1 MSSLRWDPPL
11 QENSSSFADHGDT
24 HGNASTNPLQDF
36 EFSGAARSNNSS
48 LVYVGAWAIL
58 YDFPEIAIPTLI
70 TYSMTFSFGVTGN
83 AMIIIAVFRYCCL
96 KTATNYLT
104 MSLAVADLLVSL
116 ICVPFKT
123 AELFMSSWP
132 LGGVMCKL
140 LNYIRVVT
148 TLASILTLTAISL
161 ERWYVV
167 IRPMHARSVCT
178 PGWAYRVIAGV
189 WVLSLSLS
197 APTLYAQRLVGYKW
211 PVGGTIYHCQEK
223 WPQPSFYEVFSVYF
237 AALIFLPMLIMLV
250 AYSSTIYKLWFSTQT
265 IQRDFDIGSCNVCS
279 RVSREHSQTPKT
291 GRTTPS
297 SADKT
302 RTTPSS
308 ADKTRTSPISTEV
321 AITSPSMEEDKN
333 LTNSARKKPI
343 RFLFDRE
350 TVQRYL
356 DQGNDVVKSYR
367 NGTPPFSKRKTR
379 PSDTLPIPLTARSS
393 TSVEAGRRNV
403 RRQVQGTVS
412 NFQEIIR
419 ERKQVVRMMLTVVLL
434 FLVCWGP
441 HVVLSV
447 LVTFGVVNK
456 FTREVYAMRI
466 AFRLLTYLNSCLN
479 PICYNFMSK
488 MFRRSFKKLLPCC
501 CKSS

>member
-1 MSSLRWDPPL
+1 MSNLRWDPPL
-11 QENSSSFADHGDT
+11 QENSSSFADHGAGDI

-36 EFSGAARSNNSS
+36 ASGAARSNSSS

-70 TYSMTFSFGVTGN
+70 TYSMTFLFGVTGN
-83 AMIIIAVFRYCCL
+83 AMIIIAVSRYCCL

-178 PGWAYRVIAGV
+178 PGWAYRVITCV

-291 GRTTPS
+291 DRTTPS

-302 RTTPSS
+302 RTTP
-308 ADKTRTSPISTEV
+308 TSTEV
-321 AITSPSMEEDKN
+321 AMTSTPSKEEDNKN
-333 LTNSARKKPI
+333 LRNSARKKPI

-356 DQGNDVVKSYR
+356 DQGNDVVKSCR

-379 PSDTLPIPLTARSS
+379 PSDTVPIPLTGRSS
-393 TSVEAGRRNV
+393 TSVEGSPEIEAGRRNA

-412 NFQEIIR
+412 NFREIIR

-456 FTREVYAMRI
+456 FTQEVYAMRI